1 MTQYLRMVLTLLTG
15 FAVARLDVADDTT
28 VLRSAAHVHSRDGV
42 SLTAKSTPADLGSH
56 KLLVGSAGQLRGI
69 DFDGTV
75 FTPRE
80 NALVEESGKAASW
93 MIFKEPNLLYAVDEN
108 SDQVR
113 LFAYDPEVGAL
124 TGEPRPFTGTPGA
137 VHLALTQDQKRLIAS
152 SYGKGAVDIWD
163 SSAAD
168 GTLQLIKT
176 IMLVGAPGPD
186 TAVQTQ
192 LRAHQG
198 VADPTGRFVVVNDL
212 GGDMIHVLD
221 AAADSYSISNVVKT
235 DPGCGPRHGGFLQLD
250 GGAQATHYVVV
261 CEISNM
267 VQLFSVSY
275 GDTTAGL
282 TYKHVHAVSTFG
294 AAFPPVNATS
304 ARAGELLIAKSG
316 AIYVSNRLTGN
327 QTDSISHFAL
337 EAKSNDDTTPQLVF
351 KSGVSSGGVGPRM
364 MSWSH
369 DEEVMFVANMNGVNG
384 LVALK
389 KDSTTGVLDGVPL
402 GVLTNEAFAPDLPV
416 GQGFGPMFVQEVA

>member
-1 MTQYLRMVLTLLTG
+1 MTRYLRTLVMLFVG
-15 FAVARLDVADDTT
+15 LVSAQLNILGDTT
-28 VLRSAAHVHSRDGV
+28 ILEAAAHLGARDSASLATNSAA
-42 SLTAKSTPADLGSH
+42 PDLGSH

-69 DFDGTV
+69 DFDGTG

-80 NALVEESGKAASW
+80 NAQVKEPGKAASW
-93 MIFKEPNLLYAVDEN
+93 MTFKESNLLYAVDEN
-108 SDQVR
+108 SDEVR
-113 LFAYDPEVGAL
+113 LFTYDPEVGAL
-124 TGEPRPFTGTPGA
+124 TGEPRSFQGTPGA

-168 GTLQLIKT
+168 GTLQLLKT

-186 TAVQTQ
+186 PAVQTQ

-198 VADPTGRFVVVNDL
+198 VADPTGKFVVVNDL
-212 GGDMIHVLD
+212 GGDMIHILD

-250 GGAQATHYVVV
+250 GGTQATHYVVV
-261 CEISNM
+261 CEINNT
-267 VQLFSVSY
+267 VHLFSVSY
-275 GDTTAGL
+275 GDTAAGL
-282 TYKHVHAVSTFG
+282 TFKHVHAVSTFG
-294 AAFPPVNATS
+294 AAFPPVDATT
-304 ARAGELLIAKSG
+304 ARAGELLVAKSG

-337 EAKSNDDTTPQLVF
+337 EAKSSDDTTPQLVF
-351 KSGVSSGGVGPRM
+351 KSCASSGGVGPRM

-369 DEEVMFVANMNGVNG
+369 DEEVMYIANMNGVNG

-389 KDSTTGVLDGVPL
+389 KDATTGVLDGVPL
-402 GVLTNEAFAPDLPV
+402 GVLTNEAFAPEQPA
-416 GQGFGPMFVQEVA
+416 GQGFGPVFVQESP